1 MRLLV
6 ALSSETFHAGVNTP
20 LALRRSQ
27 RSADQG
33 NFSPTQR
40 PLNEC
45 REKTDGER
53 KREKREGAN
62 ALLLLMDVVVRGWHG
77 GTKCLRESRLVKTQ
91 MNVRE
96 KTIAS
101 SYFSRS
107 PSSFFS
113 FLFFCSFASFYQ
125 QTGHTTCSRLTSQI
139 LPRGEWDSDQSLSSL
154 LVPRLSPSSL
164 RMPLLCLFSVSQIAD
179 RYHRAPPRTN
189 SGKPRILLHARL
201 QCS

>member
-1 MRLLV
+1 MERRALNHQERYRTHTGFLDHITGLKRLYHWFDVTRRLFNTFD
-6 ALSSETFHAGVNTP
+6 ASQPPSRCASS
-20 LALRRSQ
+20 S
-27 RSADQG
+27 RSAPKHSTLERILRSRFADRSDQG

-45 REKTDGER
+45 RKKTDRKR

-107 PSSFFS
+107 PSSFF
-113 FLFFCSFASFYQ
+113 FLPF
-125 QTGHTTCSRLTSQI
+125 
-139 LPRGEWDSDQSLSSL
+139 L
-154 LVPRLSPSSL
+154 LLF
-164 RMPLLCLFSVSQIAD
+164 CLFLPANWS
-179 RYHRAPPRTN
+179 YN
-189 SGKPRILLHARL
+189 LL
-201 QCS
+201 QVDVTDST